1 MRQRHLLA
9 VCLIATAQANA
20 NELDNLVNASQDIRN
35 TFKYGIQAI
44 AGMDSYAARGFIG
57 PDGTVDQGLIDKAK
71 QDAYNAAVVAVQN
84 AEYSYDPN
92 AQQYFNDE
100 ANTAMDVVSQA
111 IDSYVEA
118 AQVLI
123 EVATINEMAQDA
135 QEAQDDRQAM
145 ELQEYISAND
155 VTLQDQEVEQY
166 NDSLV
171 AVQEATQV
179 AAAYMAVAN
188 DETLLEQADDM
199 AYDLRVTYQE
209 AATSFFDVATQSM
222 WVSFD
227 GGSTIQGLALGN
239 YFVSVESVL
248 IEGETQEFFTSSPE
262 GGCWFAADPEACYN
276 ETYGP

>member
-1 MRQRHLLA
+1 MRLIHLPL
-9 VCLIATAQANA
+9 VCLSVTAQAS
-20 NELDNLVNASQDIRN
+20 EIDSLIDASQNIRDV
-35 TFKYGIQAI
+35 FKYGIQTI
-44 AGMDSYAARGFIG
+44 AGAESYASQGQIAPEGI
-57 PDGTVDQGLIDKAK
+57 VDQGLLDKAK
-71 QDAYNAAVVAVQN
+71 QDAYNAAVLAVQQQT
-84 AEYSYDPN
+84 YTYDPN
-92 AQQYFNDE
+92 ASQYFADE
-100 ANTAMDVVSQA
+100 ASSAMDVVSEA
-111 IDSYVEA
+111 IDTYVDA

-123 EVATINEMAQDA
+123 EVATVNEMAQDA

-227 GGSTIQGLALGN
+227 GGSTIQGLALGD

-248 IEGETQEFFTSSPE
+248 IEGETQDFFTTSPE

-276 ETYGP
+276 DGP

>member
-135 QEAQDDRQAM
+135 QDAQDDRQAM

-276 ETYGP
+276 NAP

>member
-1 MRQRHLLA
+1 MKFKKLLA

-20 NELDNLVNASQDIRN
+20 SELDNLVNASQDIRN

-44 AGMDSYAARGFIG
+44 AGMDSYAARGFIA
-57 PDGTVDQGLIDKAK
+57 PDGTIDQGLIDKAK
-71 QDAYNAAVVAVQN
+71 QDAYNAAVLAVQN

-100 ANTAMDVVSQA
+100 ANTAMDAVSQA
-111 IDSYVEA
+111 IDVYVEA

-135 QEAQDDRQAM
+135 QEAQDERQAM

-188 DETLLEQADDM
+188 DEALLEQADDM

-227 GGSTIQGLALGN
+227 GGSTIQGLALGD

-248 IEGETQEFFTSSPE
+248 IEGETQAFFTTSPE

-276 ETYGP
+276 DGP

>member
-1 MRQRHLLA
+1 MKQRQLLA

-71 QDAYNAAVVAVQN
+71 QDAYNAAVLAVQN

-100 ANTAMDVVSQA
+100 ANTAMDLVSQT
-111 IDSYVEA
+111 IDSYVAA

-135 QEAQDDRQAM
+135 QEAQDDRQVM

-239 YFVSVESVL
+239 YFVSVENVL
-248 IEGETQEFFTSSPE
+248 IEGETQPFFTTSPE
-262 GGCWFAADPEACYN
+262 GGCYFSADPEACYAN
-276 ETYGP
+276 AP